1 MIPVQ
6 SNWLVPADLHGLRVD
21 QYLQRKIGRISR
33 SRAQRIIQSAD
44 FLLDGSRVKVSQRVK
59 YGQKVTLIR
68 LSPDSP
74 SDIAGLKIPVIFENG
89 DFVVWNK
96 PAGLSMHPSANCLFK
111 TLTYWLRINRP
122 NEKINPCHRIDKETS
137 GLVLCAKNRRTESII
152 KKLFMNNTIK
162 KTYIAVVQGRL
173 LAQRI
178 NIPLALQRDRG
189 LVAIRMIADPEGKSA
204 STHVR
209 PIFYDPV
216 LDRSLVMCRPKT
228 GRQHQIRAHL
238 AEIGH
243 PIVGDK
249 LYAHGEQFF
258 DDYCRRKP
266 NIESELMH
274 PRHALHA
281 WRLSFKLKNTRHAFS
296 CTIPKDL
303 LGLLTMPK
311 RLF

>member
-33 SRAQRIIQSAD
+33 TRAQRIIQSSD
-44 FLLDGSRVKVSQRVK
+44 FLLDGACVKVSQRVK

-74 SDIAGLKIPVIFENG
+74 SDIAGIKIPVVFENS
-89 DFVVWNK
+89 DFVVLNK

-111 TLTYWLRINRP
+111 TLTYWLRIHRP

-137 GLVLCAKNRRTESII
+137 GLVICAKNRRTESLI
-152 KKLFMNNTIK
+152 KKLFMNSAIK
-162 KTYIAVVQGRL
+162 KSYIAVVTGRL
-173 LAQRI
+173 LTQTI

-189 LVAIRMIADPEGKSA
+189 LVAIRMIADTEGKSA
-204 STHVR
+204 LTRVR
-209 PIFYDPV
+209 PIFYDV
-216 LDRSLVMCRPKT
+216 NSDRSLVMCRPKT

-238 AEIGH
+238 SAVGH

-249 LYAHGEQFF
+249 LYAHGERFF

-281 WRLSFKLKNTRHAFS
+281 WGLSFYLKNTRHAFS
-296 CTIPKDL
+296 CEIPKDFAEL
-303 LGLLTMPK
+303 ISYS
-311 RLF
+311 